1 MVNNLY
7 PIPDGFDIEH
17 YPNTAKYI
25 MLYGIL
31 DLMSKWD
38 LKAPYKTV
46 EEVYGECLK
55 QEVTWKELLNFKG
68 YDPNILL

>member
-1 MVNNLY
+1 MDDKLY
-7 PIPDGFDIEH
+7 PIPDGFDVNQ

-25 MLYGIL
+25 MLHGTL

-55 QEVTWKELLNFKG
+55 KEVTWKKLLNFKG
-68 YDPNILL
+68 YNKNILL